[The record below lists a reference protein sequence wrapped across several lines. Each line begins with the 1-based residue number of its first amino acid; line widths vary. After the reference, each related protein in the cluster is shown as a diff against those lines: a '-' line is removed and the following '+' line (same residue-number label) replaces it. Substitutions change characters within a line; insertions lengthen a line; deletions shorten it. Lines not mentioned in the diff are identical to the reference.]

1 MKFPNGY
8 GSVYKLS
15 GKRRHPWAARKTVG
29 WNDKGQPMYLYVG
42 YYSTRSEALN
52 ALARYNDHPFEKG
65 SDQYT
70 LAEIYEKWSAKKYEE
85 VSHSNVVGYRAA
97 WKLAEPIK
105 DMKMDEIKL
114 DHLEDVC
121 EQSGKNAPTLKKFK
135 ILLNQLFD
143 YAVKHEYIISSRRDV
158 VSFLDISK
166 YGNPNKYDRTPFSS
180 DEIVAL
186 KATDQNE
193 WIMIVLILIYT
204 GVRIGELLDLK
215 VKDIHMDERWFYVR
229 QSKTDAG
236 IREVPIAEKIV
247 PYMNHWIQKEYDYL
261 ICTPDRQRMTYD
273 NFYVQYWKKLVPNH
287 KPHDTRHTCV
297 SLLTAAGVDPR
308 IIRSI
313 VGHKGVGVTEAVYTH
328 LDMAAKLEA
337 INKICH

>member
-1 MKFPNGY
+1 MKMPNGY

-70 LAEIYEKWSAKKYEE
+70 LAEIYDKWSAKKYEE
-85 VSHSNVVGYRAA
+85 VSHSNVTGYKAA

-143 YAVKHEYIISSRRDV
+143 YAVRHEYILSSRRDV

-166 YGNPNKYDRTPFSS
+166 YGNPNKYDRTPFNREEINALWQAQE
-180 DEIVAL
+180 DEYVM
-186 KATDQNE
+186 T
-193 WIMIVLILIYT
+193 VLILIYT
-204 GVRIGELLDLK
+204 GLRIGELLDLRAE
-215 VKDIHMDERWFYVR
+215 DIHLADRWFYVR

-247 PYMNHWIQKEYDYL
+247 SLMQHWLDKGGEHL
-261 ICTPDRQRMTYD
+261 IGQTYD
-273 NFYVQYWKKLVPNH
+273 NYYNVYWKRMCPNH

-297 SLLTAAGVDPR
+297 TLLTAAGVDPR

-337 INKICH
+337 INKV